1 MGSHI
6 HWLRK
11 RFKQHRRVIKV
22 CRRPR
27 TVRLWFGQETR
38 RDESGSRCFRGDAPG
53 KRLSPRQAGVLR
65 RAAGI
70 KSVPAGHVRA
80 STKPARPRGA
90 VSRSGREEGHQG
102 PPRDTP
108 ARRPS
113 PRGEREAFR
122 SGAASAPGPAC
133 GRAAARAPTGLKD
146 HHLPLERDPD
156 GK

>member
-11 RFKQHRRVIKV
+11 RFEQHRRVIRV

-53 KRLSPRQAGVLR
+53 KRWSERRPGSSGAQQGGRVSPRDTCA
-65 RAAGI
+65 
-70 KSVPAGHVRA
+70 
-80 STKPARPRGA
+80 PARSRQGRGGA
-90 VSRSGREEGHQG
+90 VSRSGREEGHPGQ
-102 PPRDTP
+102 PRDTP
-108 ARRPS
+108 PRRPS

-133 GRAAARAPTGLKD
+133 GRAAARAPTGLKA